1 MNYMDKYVENG
12 YYVKINV
19 NNKPFADYVVCVM
32 DDNKYKF
39 KIDELNKLNDGT
51 YEIISK
57 TLLNIKNI

>member
-19 NNKPFADYVVCVM
+19 DNKPFADHVVCVM
-32 DDNKYKF
+32 DDNMYKF

>member
-51 YEIISK
+51 
-57 TLLNIKNI
+57 